1 MVPGYNVALM
11 PRLSVNL
18 NKIALLGNSRRT
30 GVPDVLRF
38 GRIAHDSGAVG
49 LTAHPR
55 PDERH
60 IRRTDVFGL
69 AELMRPWR
77 PSFELNIEGY
87 PDRRFLDLVTE
98 IRPEQCTLVPDAP
111 DAFTSEEGWRLD
123 PAQHRLVDAAL
134 DELKPLGCRVI
145 LFIDPDPAAVAPVHN
160 TGADGIEIYTGSYA
174 AAFRKG
180 DYAALLRACAATVAR
195 AAELGLVVNIGHDL
209 NLDNL
214 PALMAALPEFAE
226 ASIGHELTAD
236 ALVMG
241 FAAAVRAYKAALG
254 GGNSI

>member
-18 NKIALLGNSRRT
+18 NKIALLRNSRLT

-38 GRIAHDSGAVG
+38 GRIAHDSGADG